1 MKRILSVV
9 FAILLV
15 AVGGFII
22 HSELTKAESEDAFVA
37 EESPNPNTHHVEY
50 DLSGSNEEKSKLL
63 EHYEE
68 QSSDV
73 IARMYIPG
81 TSMETP
87 IVDSDYYFRRNLEG
101 AYDSSGVPFTPDA
114 STFNVANKNCVIYG
128 HRLDSGEDFG
138 VLKSYLDQEFYNEH
152 PCIYIETD
160 SGTSEWDII
169 SVFTINISTDS
180 FAYTAYSDMADNS
193 SRGVFLGEVRQR
205 NLIDTVDY
213 TYQTGDKLITLST
226 CHYETDI
233 DNGRLVIVAAK
244 RQ

>member
-1 MKRILSVV
+1 MRRII
-9 FAILLV
+9 AIICAIIMVL
-15 AVGGFII
+15 VGGFII
-22 HSELTKAESEDAFVA
+22 RKEFNKESEEDSIIT
-37 EESPNPNTHHVEY
+37 EEPKNSNTHHVEY
-50 DLSGSNEEKSKLL
+50 DLNGNNEEKSKLL
-63 EHYEE
+63 EHYEA
-68 QSSDV
+68 QSPNV

-101 AYDSSGVPFTPDA
+101 AYDSSGVPFTTDS

-205 NLIDTVDY
+205 NLIDTMDY
-213 TYQTGDKLITLST
+213 TYQTGDRLITLST

-233 DNGRLVIVAAK
+233 DNGRLVVVAVK
-244 RQ
+244 HR

>member
-1 MKRILSVV
+1 MRRIIAVIC
-9 FAILLV
+9 AIIMVL
-15 AVGGFII
+15 VGGVII
-22 HSELTKAESEDAFVA
+22 RNEFNKASEEDSIIT
-37 EESPNPNTHHVEY
+37 EEPKNSNTHHVEY
-50 DLSGSNEEKSKLL
+50 DLNGNNEEKSKLL
-63 EHYEE
+63 EHYEA
-68 QSSDV
+68 QSPNV

-101 AYDSSGVPFTPDA
+101 AYDSSGVPFTTDS

-138 VLKSYLDQEFYNEH
+138 VLKSYLDQEFYNKH

-205 NLIDTVDY
+205 NLIDTMDY
-213 TYQTGDKLITLST
+213 TYQTGDRLITLST

-233 DNGRLVIVAAK
+233 DNGRLVVIAVK
-244 RQ
+244 HR

>member
-1 MKRILSVV
+1 MHAFVFEVDDNFNVAHCADVMMSIAKSRNAASRQSRGSREFALFYTKDRGRTIQAMDGLLSVQ
-9 FAILLV
+9 I
-15 AVGGFII
+15 
-22 HSELTKAESEDAFVA
+22 
-37 EESPNPNTHHVEY
+37 
-50 DLSGSNEEKSKLL
+50 SK
-63 EHYEE
+63 
-68 QSSDV
+68 
-73 IARMYIPG
+73 
-81 TSMETP
+81 
-87 IVDSDYYFRRNLEG
+87 DSDYYFRRNLEG

-233 DNGRLVIVAAK
+233 DNGRLVVVAAK

>member
-1 MKRILSVV
+1 MRRIIAVV
-9 FAILLV
+9 CAAVLV
-15 AVGGFII
+15 LVGAFII
-22 HSELTKAESEDAFVA
+22 RNEFSKVSE
-37 EESPNPNTHHVEY
+37 EESLIVEEMPNPNTHHVEY
-50 DLSGSNEEKSKLL
+50 DLNGNNEEKSKLL
-63 EHYEE
+63 EHYEA
-68 QSSDV
+68 QSSNV

-87 IVDSDYYFRRNLEG
+87 IVNSDYYFRRNLEG

-138 VLKSYLDQEFYNEH
+138 VLKSYLNQEFYNEH

-213 TYQTGDKLITLST
+213 TYQTGDRLITLST

-233 DNGRLVIVAAK
+233 DNGRLVVVAVK
-244 RQ
+244 HR

>member
-1 MKRILSVV
+1 MRRIIAVMC
-9 FAILLV
+9 AIVLV
-15 AVGGFII
+15 LVGVFII
-22 HSELTKAESEDAFVA
+22 CNEFNKASEESSFIA
-37 EESPNPNTHHVEY
+37 EETPNPNTHHVEY
-50 DLSGSNEEKSKLL
+50 DLNGNNEEKSKLL

-68 QSSDV
+68 QSSSV

-101 AYDSSGVPFTPDA
+101 AYDSSGVPFTTDS

-138 VLKSYLDQEFYNEH
+138 VLKSYLNQEFYDEH

-213 TYQTGDKLITLST
+213 TYQTGDRLITLST

-233 DNGRLVIVAAK
+233 DNGRLVVVAVK
-244 RQ
+244 HR